1 MKSNVVRWVVL
12 AHLTVVMAL
21 LTAHLIRGCPRRPD
35 PGAQGMTAVVQLEA
49 DPAILPRPREVEELP
64 ADRRPEPEPE
74 PQPEPLPEPEKT
86 PAPEP
91 QPEPE
96 PEEPKWR
103 PKSPEEI
110 RKSARRVRKDSPRP
124 QPRPRINAEDI
135 EKKLSKAVTGAA
147 TPGQTDVPASYF
159 NQVGLIMRR
168 AWNQP
173 GGAAARNA
181 GVAEVR
187 FRVRRNGTIISREL
201 VGSSG
206 SGVIDASVMAAAR
219 SVSSFPPVPA
229 SVRGSGA
236 IDLTVAFELE

>member
-12 AHLTVVMAL
+12 AHLAVVMAL

-64 ADRRPEPEPE
+64 ADRRPEPEPQPE
-74 PQPEPLPEPEKT
+74 PQPQPQPEKT

-96 PEEPKWR
+96 PEKPKWR

-110 RKSARRVRKDSPRP
+110 RKSARRVRKDPP
-124 QPRPRINAEDI
+124 LTQPRPRIDADDL

-147 TPGQTDVPASYF
+147 TRGQTEVPASYF
-159 NQVGLIMRR
+159 NRVGLIMRR

-187 FRVRRNGTIISREL
+187 FRVRRDGTIVSREL

-206 SGVIDASVMAAAR
+206 SGVVDASVIAAAR

-229 SVRGSGA
+229 SVRGSGV
-236 IDLTVAFELE
+236 IDFTIEFKLE